1 MERTISIAEAR
12 NKLTQ
17 LPEEFAENIADGA
30 VTVTRHGKP
39 VLAIMP
45 YDLFDSIKET
55 LEVLGDP
62 ALTVALRQS
71 IREASQGET
80 ISWDSLKAEL
90 KA

>member
-17 LPEEFAENIADGA
+17 LPEEFAENVQDGA

-55 LEVLGDP
+55 LEIMGDP
-62 ALTVALRQS
+62 ELMVVLRQS

-80 ISWDSLKAEL
+80 ISWESLKAEM